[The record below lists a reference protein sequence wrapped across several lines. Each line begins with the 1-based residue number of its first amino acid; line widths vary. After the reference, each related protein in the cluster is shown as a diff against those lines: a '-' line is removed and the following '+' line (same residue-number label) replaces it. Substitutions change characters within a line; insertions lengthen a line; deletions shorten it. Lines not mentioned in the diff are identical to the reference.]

1 MGTHEDQSLYCHLI
15 FRPPPSLS
23 STPPLG
29 PSLHHRFG
37 APGWGQKNILEGQIR
52 EGGQQNLSRG
62 PESWK
67 GLTHLPTR
75 CTNTWAASSSSP
87 RTMES
92 RQRCEGLG
100 EEGVHKRVEG
110 GHLGKFG
117 EGANSELSTF
127 FLLFFF
133 LRNFFSLSADD
144 FTISW
149 GWWWWWG
156 EQEIWAFAP
165 PTPNARQSLTF
176 HQKPEF
182 QTFLKMR
189 WRLLPSPASAPSL
202 LSPFPPPPPPPT
214 APVSSLQFWPRRPN
228 QAGRRPQVHSS
239 SHCHAAEIKDTS
251 LGWAPAKR
259 FKSKSGRGSPE
270 PQLSATCKGCLET
283 FCPEP
288 LGMELDTGSGA
299 GGGAVAV
306 TPSLPTKPTFQSQGS
321 LNTLQNPSD
330 GASPDSHL

>member
-1 MGTHEDQSLYCHLI
+1 MCDAEEREEERTA
-15 FRPPPSLS
+15 PPPNCWGLS
-23 STPPLG
+23 PDSAPRDPQQETCRAPRWGHMKIKVFTATSFLDPPLLSPQPLPWDPLSITGLG
-29 PSLHHRFG
+29 P
-37 APGWGQKNILEGQIR
+37 PGWGQKNILEGQIR

-100 EEGVHKRVEG
+100 EEGVHKHVEG

-149 GWWWWWG
+149 GGGWG
-156 EQEIWAFAP
+156 ERFFCAY
-165 PTPNARQSLTF
+165 R
-176 HQKPEF
+176 
-182 QTFLKMR
+182 
-189 WRLLPSPASAPSL
+189 
-202 LSPFPPPPPPPT
+202 
-214 APVSSLQFWPRRPN
+214 PRFFFR
-228 QAGRRPQVHSS
+228 
-239 SHCHAAEIKDTS
+239 
-251 LGWAPAKR
+251 
-259 FKSKSGRGSPE
+259 
-270 PQLSATCKGCLET
+270 
-283 FCPEP
+283 
-288 LGMELDTGSGA
+288 
-299 GGGAVAV
+299 
-306 TPSLPTKPTFQSQGS
+306 
-321 LNTLQNPSD
+321 
-330 GASPDSHL
+330 